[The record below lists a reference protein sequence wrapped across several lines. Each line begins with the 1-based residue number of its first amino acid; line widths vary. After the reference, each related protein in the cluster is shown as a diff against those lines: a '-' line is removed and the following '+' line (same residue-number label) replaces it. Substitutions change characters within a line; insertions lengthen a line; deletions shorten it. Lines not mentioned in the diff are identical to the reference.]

1 MKRVTRYL
9 AFGAVVAAAAAM
21 VACGGGSGGS
31 GVALNPSAQSQ
42 QSTSVP
48 GGIVLQTMSEPAKR
62 KHPKKGELKIELRI
76 PRTKRGH
83 HKFRPGYISAATE
96 SMAVTDSNAA
106 TQIFN
111 LTPGSPGCS
120 TTSGYV
126 TCDVSAFFPSGEQT
140 IGVTLYDQ
148 TGAQGN
154 ALSTATTTA
163 NIVAGSITYISV
175 TLEGVVA
182 SAVIRIDGQ
191 TTASVPE
198 GVATTLPLTV
208 SAYDAD
214 GHLII
219 APGGYDATTP
229 VTLTDSDTSG
239 ATSIAPTSIS
249 GPGVGATLSYNGG
262 NISSAIVTAKVG
274 GSAQANPVTLMVV
287 ATASPTPSPTPA
299 PQVSPASLSFSSGAS
314 QTITVQEPN
323 YTGSLT
329 ASSGNTTVATVS
341 PSSANGP
348 TATFTV
354 QPIGGGTTTISVTD
368 SLGNT
373 ATVNVSVNGGV
384 IVIDQVPTA
393 TPTSLTF
400 DTSASQTFSVHE
412 KEYYGALTESD
423 NCSGIASTSP
433 SSASGPTATFTVTPV
448 NGGNCTVSVSDDQGN
463 SANVGISISG
473 GTITINSKH
482 GKPPVH
488 GGN

>member
-9 AFGAVVAAAAAM
+9 AFGAVAFAAATM
-21 VACGGGSGGS
+21 VACGGGSNGS
-31 GVALNPSAQSQ
+31 GIGLNPSAQSQ
-42 QSTSVP
+42 QAIGVP
-48 GGIVLQTMSEPAKR
+48 RAAVAQTMSESAKK
-62 KHPKKGELKIELRI
+62 KHPKKGQLKIELRI
-76 PRTKRGH
+76 PRDKKKH
-83 HKFRPGYISAATE
+83 HRFRPGYISAATE

-126 TCDVSAFFPSGEQT
+126 TCDVSAFFPSGSQT
-140 IGVTLYDQ
+140 ISVTLYDQ
-148 TGAQGN
+148 TGGQGN

-182 SAVIRIDGQ
+182 TAEIRVNGQ

-198 GVATTLPLTV
+198 GVATTLPVTV

-219 APGGYDATTP
+219 APGGFDTTTP

-239 ATSIAPTSIS
+239 ATSIAPASIS

-262 NISSAIVTAKVG
+262 TISSATITAKVAG
-274 GSAQANPVTLMVV
+274 TAQANPITLAVV

-314 QTITVQEPN
+314 QTISVKEPN
-323 YTGSLT
+323 YTGTLT
-329 ASSGNTTVATVS
+329 ATSGNTTVATVS
-341 PSSANGP
+341 PASGNGP
-348 TATFTV
+348 SATFTV
-354 QPIGGGTTTISVTD
+354 QPIGGGTTSISISD

-384 IVIDQVPTA
+384 IVIDQTPTA

-412 KEYYGALTESD
+412 KEYYGTLTESD
-423 NCSGIASTSP
+423 SCSGIASTSP
-433 SSASGPTATFTVTPV
+433 GSASGPTATFTVTPV
-448 NGGNCTVSVSDDQGN
+448 TGGSCTVSVSDDQGN

-473 GTITINSKH
+473 GTITINNKH
-482 GKPPVH
+482 VTTH
-488 GGN
+488 VRGGN